1 MSTSPG
7 SPQDPQH
14 DPTRPDPTQQPPT
27 GGYVPQPQPGPPGHP
42 VQPPG
47 YAAAP
52 TSEERTWALV
62 AHVGTLVAAWF
73 AMGFVCPLVIML
85 IKGNES
91 PFVRRHAVE
100 SLNFQISLLIY
111 LVVSAVLVL
120 LVVGIFMLIALGI
133 FALVVIIMATI
144 AASNGQDYRY
154 PLTIR
159 LVS

>member
-27 GGYVPQPQPGPPGHP
+27 GGYVPQPPPGPPGHP
-42 VQPPG
+42 VQQPG
-47 YAAAP
+47 YAAPP

-73 AMGFVCPLVIML
+73 AMGFICPLVIML

-111 LVVSAVLVL
+111 LIVSAVLVL